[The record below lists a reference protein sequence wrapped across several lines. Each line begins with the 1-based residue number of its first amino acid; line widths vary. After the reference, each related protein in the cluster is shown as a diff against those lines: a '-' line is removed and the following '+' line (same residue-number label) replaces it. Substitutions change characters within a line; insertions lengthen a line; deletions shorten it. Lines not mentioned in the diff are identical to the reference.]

1 MKRVIFFALILIS
14 ELAPGQKHTG
24 VYLIFNVE
32 ISQCQNRF
40 KVFNGETEFCL
51 SNESAIK
58 FEDFAGVSDIY
69 FHPTLQKRSID
80 IYLTD
85 KGSKRLETIISKLG
99 YREIAL
105 VVNGRL
111 VTVINITGPSNT
123 KSILIWDRY
132 DTNTLSWLHKSLI
145 KNLPTSG
152 DNLKLKQQ

>member
-1 MKRVIFFALILIS
+1 MKQVILFTLILIS
-14 ELAPGQKHTG
+14 ELASGQQRTG
-24 VYLIFNVE
+24 VYLIFNVD

-40 KVFNGETEFCL
+40 KVFNGEAEFCL

-80 IYLTD
+80 IYLTA
-85 KGSKRLETIISKLG
+85 KGSKRLQTIISKLG

-105 VVNGRL
+105 VINGKL
-111 VTVINITGPSNT
+111 VTVININGPSNT

-132 DTNTLSWLHKSLI
+132 DTNTLGWIHRSLA

-152 DNLKLKQQ
+152 DNLKLSQQ